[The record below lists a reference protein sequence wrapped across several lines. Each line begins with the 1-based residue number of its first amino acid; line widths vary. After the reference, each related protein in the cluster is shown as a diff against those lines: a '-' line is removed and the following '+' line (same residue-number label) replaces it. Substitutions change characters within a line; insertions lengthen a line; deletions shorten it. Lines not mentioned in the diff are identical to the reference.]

1 MGKVIH
7 YHGWLPHLNFKRT
20 FFDPIQGYHIIKLIF
35 VFWFILQ
42 KVLNESVANCLV
54 DKTTEAVAD
63 HVGIWDRPKRATGTN
78 GAAGGAY
85 LIDPQNHVVL
95 ARNIKVKSIS

>member
-1 MGKVIH
+1 M
-7 YHGWLPHLNFKRT
+7 
-20 FFDPIQGYHIIKLIF
+20 F

-42 KVLNESVANCLV
+42 KVLKGSVANCLV

-85 LIDPQNHVVL
+85 MIDPQNHVVL
-95 ARNIKVKSIS
+95 ARNIKVKSISSLGAEATPVPSFISYYLVLLIFRKWRSSRNI